1 MTTIFDVAKKAGVS
15 ISTVSRVIN
24 NYPYVKDSTRKR
36 VQKLLD
42 EMDYVPNYNASSLVR
57 KKTKTIAVMLP
68 DITNSF
74 FATMFHGIEERAN
87 QNGFVVIFGNTNEEI
102 VREEEYV
109 HIFLER
115 RVDGIILDPVSPKGE
130 TLGPIL
136 KNKVPLVLVDREI
149 SGMEISLVSSNNRKG
164 AAELTE
170 YLIELGHERIGLITA
185 ASETSVFDMRNKGYV
200 DALKRAGLEVR
211 DEYIKVGVKPI
222 PEVGQAL
229 VQSLLES
236 DPPPTALF
244 ATNNFLAIGAV
255 YGLRE
260 LGYSVPEDMAIVC
273 FDELDIRTV
282 LDPFFTSMNQQV
294 YEMGVKAMDL
304 LLKQINKE
312 LNGTEKIYLDPQLS
326 VRHST

>member
-1 MTTIFDVAKKAGVS
+1 
-15 ISTVSRVIN
+15 
-24 NYPYVKDSTRKR
+24 
-36 VQKLLD
+36 
-42 EMDYVPNYNASSLVR
+42 
-57 KKTKTIAVMLP
+57 
-68 DITNSF
+68 
-74 FATMFHGIEERAN
+74 MFHGIEERAN

-102 VREEEYV
+102 DREEEYV

-115 RVDGIILDPVSPKGE
+115 RVDGIILDPVSLKGE

-149 SGMEISLVSSNNRKG
+149 PGMEISLVSSNNRKG

-185 ASETSVFDMRNKGYV
+185 ANDTSVFNMRNKGYV
-200 DALKRAGLEVR
+200 DALQRAGLEVR
-211 DEYIKVGVKPI
+211 DEYIKIGTKPI
-222 PEVGQAL
+222 PEVGYTL

-236 DPPPTALF
+236 DPAPTALF

-255 YGLRE
+255 YALRE
-260 LGYSVPEDMAIVC
+260 SGFSVPEDMAIVC
-273 FDELDIRTV
+273 FDELDNRTV
-282 LDPFFTSMNQQV
+282 LDPFFTSMNQQA

-312 LNGTEKIYLDPQLS
+312 LKGTEKIYLDPQLF